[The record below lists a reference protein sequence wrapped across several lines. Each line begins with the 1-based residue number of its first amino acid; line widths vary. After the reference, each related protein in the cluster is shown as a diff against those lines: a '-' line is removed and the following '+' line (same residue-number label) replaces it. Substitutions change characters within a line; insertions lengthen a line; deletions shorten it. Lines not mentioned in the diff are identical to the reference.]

1 MSNKEKLNL
10 TKEAILELQDYNE
23 LLKLEERLKT
33 DLAKNE
39 LKNAYT
45 KMLNSATEKLEKNK

>member
-45 KMLNSATEKLEKNK
+45 KMLNFATEKLEKNK